1 MPVPP
6 PEALPRID
14 GFDDLEPLGGGEA
27 ATVYRAVETTTGT
40 PVALKVFA
48 ASIDEQAATSFED
61 ACEVLAEVSLH
72 PGVCTLRWF
81 GHSEDDQPYVAMDL
95 CVESLGRRLRERG
108 VIAVDDVIA
117 LLRRMAGALDHAHRA
132 GLVHGDVKPENLL
145 LTAAGQPVITD
156 FALPGEPLAA
166 PTSAGLVTA
175 GAVHAA
181 PEVLSGHPASAAS
194 DVWSLA
200 STAHQLLSGTAPFRK
215 VTDESSA
222 TMLARIKRDPPPAL
236 LGHGVPAWLDHVL
249 AVAMSK
255 DPADRPTMAALVD
268 ALATKGA
275 SLEAEPAAE
284 PAPVGAD
291 GAAEAADVELVDPLA
306 HLPRRPRRRWVR
318 RGLTVLLVI
327 AVIGGAA
334 ALALAL

>member
-6 PEALPRID
+6 PEAIPRVD
-14 GFDDLEPLGGGEA
+14 GFDALEWIGGGEA
-27 ATVYRAVETTTGT
+27 AAVYRAVESTTGT

-48 ASIDEQAATSFED
+48 AAIDERDANRFED
-61 ACEVLAEVSLH
+61 ACEVLSKVSLH
-72 PGVCTLRWF
+72 PAICTLRWF
-81 GHSEDDQPYVAMDL
+81 GHSEDDQPYLAMDL

-108 VIAVDDVIA
+108 VIAVDDVVA
-117 LLRRMAGALDHAHRA
+117 LLRRMAAALAHAHAAR
-132 GLVHGDVKPENLL
+132 LVHGDVKPENLL
-145 LTAAGQPVITD
+145 LTATGQPVITD

-166 PTSAGLVTA
+166 PTAAGLVTA

-181 PEVLSGHPASAAS
+181 PEVLSGHPPSFAS

-222 TMLARIKRDPPPAL
+222 TMLARIKRDPPPDL
-236 LGHGVPAWLDHVL
+236 HDHGVPRWLDHLL

-255 DPADRPTMAALVD
+255 DPADRPSMTALAEAV
-268 ALATKGA
+268 ATKGQ
-275 SLEAEPAAE
+275 SLQARPGGE
-284 PAPVGAD
+284 
-291 GAAEAADVELVDPLA
+291 GAASATDEANATGPVELVDPLA
-306 HLPRRPRRRWVR
+306 YLPRRPPRRWLR
-318 RGLTVLLVI
+318 RSLTVVLV
-327 AVIGGAA
+327 AVVIGGAA